1 MSNSS
6 KDGATQNPAT
16 QNQVADPAELNA
28 EDLQL
33 LNDGALAQVAGGDGG
48 NWNTPFI
55 RNR

>member
-6 KDGATQNPAT
+6 KVGATPNPAA

-33 LNDGALAQVAGGDGG
+33 LNDGALAQVTGGGFPVT
-48 NWNTPFI
+48 NSTWI

>member
-33 LNDGALAQVAGGDGG
+33 LNDGALAQVAGGGGG